1 MRLSM
6 LSVAVVALL
15 APMASAEAMPPA
27 RAGLLECQGGRNVG
41 LVLGSIA
48 SLDCVFRSGG
58 RRPEAYIATVRRL
71 GLDLGVT
78 QSTKMTWAVNGPS
91 DRLERGEL
99 AGTYGGLGANA
110 SMGVG
115 GAAAQRPGPDR
126 VQCCSRRG
134 RPRAGAALVRSAES
148 ALAPLA
154 IPHAACHADAALAG
168 RPFSASETS
177 GESGTAAAV
186 MP

>member
-15 APMASAEAMPPA
+15 ATMAGAEAVPL
-27 RAGLLECQGGRNVG
+27 RAGVLECQGGRNVG
-41 LVLGSIA
+41 LVLGSDA

-58 RRPEAYIATVRRL
+58 RPPEAYIATVRRL

-91 DRLERGEL
+91 SRFARGEL
-99 AGTYGGLGANA
+99 AGTYGGVGANA

-115 GAAAQRPGPDR
+115 GGGNLLVGGLGNAYALQPLSMQGQTGFNVAAGVAGLELEPLWY
-126 VQCCSRRG
+126 G
-134 RPRAGAALVRSAES
+134 RHSPRWHRSPS
-148 ALAPLA
+148 HML
-154 IPHAACHADAALAG
+154 HA
-168 RPFSASETS
+168 
-177 GESGTAAAV
+177 
-186 MP
+186 MPMIR

>member
-99 AGTYGGLGANA
+99 AGTYGGLGANV

-115 GAAAQRPGPDR
+115 GGGNLLVGGLGNAYALQPLSVQGQTGFNVAAGVAGLELEPLWYG
-126 VQCCSRRG
+126 RRS
-134 RPRAGAALVRSAES
+134 PHWHRSPS
-148 ALAPLA
+148 HML
-154 IPHAACHADAALAG
+154 H
-168 RPFSASETS
+168 
-177 GESGTAAAV
+177 V
-186 MP
+186 MPMLR